1 VTAGASVR
9 DICHGPG
16 SIGRLALVAVR
27 PTPILS
33 GAYSARSQG
42 QKMVRRREKE
52 TAQPASGRLAQFRVA
67 VAAPTQLEQAALQA
81 LLATFPG
88 IVVVAIDAVPPPHVL
103 FWAAAAVTSSPP
115 AHGEQT
121 AVLALVTD
129 LPAPTGVDLAGMFA
143 RDEKPE
149 ALGAAIR
156 QVARGQEYL
165 SPSLALALL
174 QRQHGLP
181 ETPATARLEE
191 LTEREREID
200 SCCSEKG
207 LATRQSP
214 PASTSAC
221 VLLRA
226 TSPIPTPSLAYERAR
241 KPLSS
246 PRGCSDS
253 CDTGVW
259 GPVR

>member
-1 VTAGASVR
+1 
-9 DICHGPG
+9 
-16 SIGRLALVAVR
+16 
-27 PTPILS
+27 
-33 GAYSARSQG
+33 
-42 QKMVRRREKE
+42 MVRRREKE

-103 FWAAAAVTSSPP
+103 FWVAAAVTSSPP

-191 LTEREREID
+191 LTEREREIFLLLG
-200 SCCSEKG
+200 EG
-207 LATRQSP
+207 LSNKAIAARLYLSVRT
-214 PASTSAC
+214 
-221 VLLRA
+221 VEGH
-226 TSPIPTPSLAYERAR
+226 LANTYAKLGVRAR
-241 KPLSS
+241 TEAALFAS
-246 PRGCSDS
+246 RLL
-253 CDTGVW
+253 
-259 GPVR
+259 